1 MKSVLQTRR
10 IFLDRVV
17 LLSLL
22 AAANFGFA
30 QASAPTNINAGQYF
44 FVLLSRPANAP
55 HLSKEAGEKLQEEHM
70 ANIRKLY
77 DEHKL
82 VIAGPFEEDTA
93 LRGIFVLKGDSAA
106 QVQDWAN
113 GDPAVKAGRLNAEVY
128 GPWLIDPTAI
138 HPPATPEGM
147 EQYSLV
153 LMKRGDKWT
162 PDTPEFK
169 AVIQQHR
176 AFLKEMIAQGY
187 LAIAG
192 PFPLDGEGEL
202 RGVAIFR
209 VGTEQTAALVKNDP
223 NVKAG
228 LLKAEIHPW
237 ITGKGVLAPGQP
249 VQ

>member
-1 MKSVLQTRR
+1 MKKVPRIASVH
-10 IFLDRVV
+10 FV
-17 LLSLL
+17 LFFLL
-22 AAANFGFA
+22 AVANFTFA
-30 QASAPTNINAGQYF
+30 QTSAPTNVNAGQYF

-55 HLSKEAGEKLQEEHM
+55 QLSKEAGEKLQEEHM

-93 LRGIFVLKGDSAA
+93 LRGIFVLKGDSVA
-106 QVQDWAN
+106 QVQDSAN
-113 GDPAVKAGRLNAEVY
+113 GDPAVKAGRLNAEVH
-128 GPWLIDPTAI
+128 GPWLIDGNAI

-153 LMKRGDKWT
+153 LMKRGEKWN
-162 PDTPEFK
+162 PDAPGFMDVMK
-169 AVIQQHR
+169 LHR
-176 AFLKEMIAQGY
+176 AFVKEMIAQGY

-192 PFPLDGEGEL
+192 PFPFGDQGEL

-209 VGTEQTAALVKNDP
+209 VGTEQAAALVKDDP
-223 NVKAG
+223 IVKAG
-228 LLKAEIHPW
+228 LLKPEIHPW
-237 ITGKGVLAPGQP
+237 ITGKGVLAAGQP